1 MSEKFDG
8 IRAYWNGQLFIS
20 KHGKEISCPSWFIE
34 EIPKDISLDGEL
46 WLGEGSNFELVTTI
60 LNSNENDGI
69 SWKNIYYMVF
79 DSPNSNQPYE
89 SRMCKISN
97 LKFYNN
103 NNIHVVNIER
113 CRGNDH
119 LQEYLTNIL
128 SNGGEGL
135 MVNKPNSLYVA
146 MRTDSILKVKVIIS
160 DLIFISYF
168 SDIIVKTD
176 RK

>member
-8 IRAYWNGQLFIS
+8 VRAYWNGQLFIS
-20 KHGKEISCPSWFIE
+20 RYGKEISCPSWFIE

-46 WLGEGSNFELVTTI
+46 CLGEGSNFELVKAI
-60 LNSNENDGI
+60 LNSNNENDGI
-69 SWKNIYYMVF
+69 SWKNINYMVF

-89 SRMCKISN
+89 SRMCDISN
-97 LKFYNN
+97 HLKFFNDN
-103 NNIHVVNIER
+103 NNIHIVNIER

-119 LQEYLTNIL
+119 LQEYLMNIL

-146 MRTDSILKVKVIIS
+146 IRTDSILKIKVKILILKFHIS
-160 DLIFISYF
+160 L
-168 SDIIVKTD
+168 TLL
-176 RK
+176 

>member
-20 KHGKEISCPSWFIE
+20 KHGKENSCPSWFIE

-46 WLGEGSNFELVTTI
+46 WLSEGSNFELVNTI
-60 LNSNENDGI
+60 LNSNDGI
-69 SWKNIYYMVF
+69 SWKNIYYIVF

-89 SRMCKISN
+89 SRMCDISN

-103 NNIHVVNIER
+103 HIYVIDIER

-119 LQEYLTNIL
+119 LQEYLMNIL

-135 MVNKPNSLYVA
+135 MVNKPNSLYIGSRVD
-146 MRTDSILKVKVIIS
+146 TLLKVKVCF
-160 DLIFISYF
+160 DIF
-168 SDIIVKTD
+168 
-176 RK
+176 